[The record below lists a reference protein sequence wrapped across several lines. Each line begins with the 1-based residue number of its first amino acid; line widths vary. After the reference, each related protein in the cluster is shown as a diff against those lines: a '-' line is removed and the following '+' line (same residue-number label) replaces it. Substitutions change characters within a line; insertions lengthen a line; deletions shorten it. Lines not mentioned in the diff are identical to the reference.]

1 LYRKECKKGD
11 FHQKYAHIMI
21 TIWAEGNRAI
31 FEYLGIE
38 KGNGSTSREALKL
51 VPIGF
56 KAVFQA

>member
-1 LYRKECKKGD
+1 
-11 FHQKYAHIMI
+11 MI